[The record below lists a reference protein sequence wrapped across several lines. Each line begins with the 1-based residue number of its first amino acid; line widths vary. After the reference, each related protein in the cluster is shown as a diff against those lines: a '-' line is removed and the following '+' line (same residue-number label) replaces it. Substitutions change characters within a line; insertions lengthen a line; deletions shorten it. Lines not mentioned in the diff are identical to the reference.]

1 MAINSP
7 QFNRSEFIGQFTG
20 THDQLENAERLGKE
34 FAGQGI
40 NRVIFVGCGAP
51 HYMMRLL
58 AYWGQKSAVSTD
70 IRVYYSAELVSQ
82 DPAAIDE
89 KTLVILGSHSGTTRE
104 TLDAANYLK
113 TKPCKTIALTQ
124 ERSSP
129 LGQMAKFCL
138 PYGKTTQGYFSAY
151 ILSQTLFSAFLN
163 EREPNWKLH
172 QAIMGSLPELPAAL
186 ADAKEA
192 NLANAQ
198 AQAKAMVDE
207 NLLYVLAAGPMYTTA
222 YVFAA
227 CFLMEMQWMHAHALT
242 AADFFHGPFEV
253 VDRSIPLLVLIG
265 EDPGRAEGERLKRF
279 AESYAGKTLVYDS
292 QDFEMKGIHANV
304 RPIVAPFILDSALTG
319 LVEELAVLRGHPLTT
334 RRYMG
339 KVDY

>member
-1 MAINSP
+1 MTIKKP
-7 QFNRSEFIGQFTG
+7 QFDRSEFIEQFKG
-20 THDQLENAERLGKE
+20 ALDLFKEAERLGKE
-34 FAGQGI
+34 FAAEGI
-40 NRVIFVGCGAP
+40 DRVIFVGCGAP

-58 AYWGQKSAVSTD
+58 AYWGQKYTVSTD
-70 IRVYYSAELVSQ
+70 IRVFYSAELISQ
-82 DPAAIDE
+82 DPTAIDE

-104 TLDAANYLK
+104 TLDAAEYLRSR
-113 TKPCKTIALTQ
+113 PCKTMAITQ
-124 ERSSP
+124 ECSSP
-129 LGQMAKFCL
+129 LGLATKFCL

-151 ILSQTLFSAFLN
+151 ILAQVLFSAFLN
-163 EREPNWKLH
+163 ERESNWKLH
-172 QAIMGSLPELPAAL
+172 KAIMDSLPKLPAAL

-198 AQAKAMVDE
+198 IQAKSMVDV
-207 NLLYVLAAGPMYTTA
+207 NLLYVLGAGPMYTTA

-253 VDRSIPLLVLIG
+253 VDRTTPLLVLIG
-265 EDPGRAEGERLKRF
+265 EDASRTEGERLKTF
-279 AESYAGKTLVYDS
+279 AAKYAGKNLIYDS
-292 QDFEMKGIHANV
+292 LDFEMKGIHADV

-319 LVEELAVLRGHPLTT
+319 FVEALAVLRGHPLTT